1 MEDTKAELFAILR
14 TIKEQERAV
23 QEAIAKLEKSAAEAE
38 RQVTYGVIQRVERD
52 CVDPIK
58 DAISDFRY
66 LSFAHMT
73 LLVMIGLGLGA
84 FAGAEYMAHRADQPC
99 RVSSDKF
106 DQWID
111 ELKKPDAV
119 AQKRKK

>member
-1 MEDTKAELFAILR
+1 MEDTKTELFAILR

-23 QEAIAKLEKSAAEAE
+23 QEAIARLEKAAADTE

-58 DAISDFRY
+58 SAVMEFRY
-66 LSFAHMT
+66 LSFAHMA
-73 LLVMIGLGLGA
+73 LLFFIGLGLGV
-84 FAGAEYMAHRADQPC
+84 FAGAEYMGRRAYQPC
-99 RVSSDKF
+99 QATTDRL

-111 ELKKPDAV
+111 ELRKADAGP
-119 AQKRKK
+119 QKRKK